1 MILISKLITAAVT
14 AVVVESALPHVVYF
28 LIGMF
33 FSHKIS
39 FLKDVGL
46 IDRSA
51 PRFNNKST
59 ITLLFIY
66 SSLTL
71 LNKQQTNKQQTDD
84 WGWSNAGYH
93 RLGFDEV
100 VTPNIDSLVSDGVEL
115 DRFYG
120 ESIMRKQ
127 FL

>member
-1 MILISKLITAAVT
+1 MSVSKSLRGQRDPLKKKMILISKLITAAVT

-39 FLKDVGL
+39 FGERRWFKDVGL
-46 IDRSA
+46 LDRSA

-71 LNKQQTNKQQTDD
+71 L
-84 WGWSNAGYH
+84 
-93 RLGFDEV
+93 
-100 VTPNIDSLVSDGVEL
+100 
-115 DRFYG
+115 
-120 ESIMRKQ
+120 
-127 FL
+127 